1 MWSSLTFHPQ
11 KANASVE
18 YISEPTN
25 IHKLPFTFSPPL
37 TVRRGLLAP
46 ALLIAFHTLLSP
58 FGPVSLAAYVVLVP
72 QPGTEL
78 FPLN

>member
-11 KANASVE
+11 KADASVE
-18 YISEPTN
+18 YISEPNN
-25 IHKLPFTFSPPL
+25 IHKLPFTFSSPL
-37 TVRRGLLAP
+37 TVRRGLLVP
-46 ALLIAFHTLLSP
+46 ALLIVFHTLLSP
-58 FGPVSLAAYVVLVP
+58 CGPVSIAAYVILVP

>member
-25 IHKLPFTFSPPL
+25 IHKLPFTFSPL

-58 FGPVSLAAYVVLVP
+58 FVPVSLAAYVVLAP
-72 QPGTEL
+72 QTGTEL